1 MPTIALL
8 NCLVQEVGA
17 DYYTFTHTE
26 MQEACRKRSQAW
38 CVCCDSVLTL
48 QRRAYHA
55 SGYVTR

>member
-17 DYYTFTHTE
+17 DYYTLHRET
-26 MQEACRKRSQAW
+26 QEICRKRSQAW